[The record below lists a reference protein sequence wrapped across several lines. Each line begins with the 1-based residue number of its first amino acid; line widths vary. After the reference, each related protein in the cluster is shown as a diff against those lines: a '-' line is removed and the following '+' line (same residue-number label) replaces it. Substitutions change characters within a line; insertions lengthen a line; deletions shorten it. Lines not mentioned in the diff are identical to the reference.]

1 MNIPPFDATA
11 QYKIVATDIEKNIC
25 AVMASGRYIMGPQV
39 KEFEAQFAQY
49 LGGEHV
55 ISCNSGTDALHLALR
70 ALRIGAGD
78 EVITTPFS
86 FIATTEAIGIVGA
99 TPVFVDVE
107 LHSYNLNPR
116 LIEEKITQRTKAIL
130 PVHLYGRPCNMTA
143 IMAVAHKYNLKVVED
158 CAQATGA
165 VWAGKKVGTIGD
177 VGCFSFFP
185 TKNLGCFGDGGA
197 IATTDPIIAERVE
210 YLRRHGGKV
219 KYQHEELGINSR
231 LDTLQATILLVKLP
245 YLDLWNAARCGI
257 SQYYLNQLAE
267 IEGIV
272 LPEIVPGEKPVWN
285 QFTIRVL
292 NGQRNR
298 LQKLLKEKGINT
310 MVYYPIP
317 LHLQQV
323 HADLG
328 YSLDSLPVSEKLCDE
343 VLSLPMFPEL
353 TASAQQIVT
362 ESVSQALDD
371 IYLSYNL
378 R

>member
-1 MNIPPFDATA
+1 MTIVNIPPFDATCQYQSIAA
-11 QYKIVATDIEKNIC
+11 QIEKNIC

-39 KEFEAQFAQY
+39 KEFELEFAQY
-49 LGGEHV
+49 LSCDQV

-78 EVITTPFS
+78 EVITTPFT

-99 TPVFVDVE
+99 TPVFVDVD
-107 LHSYNLNPR
+107 LNTYNIDTE
-116 LIEEKITQRTKAIL
+116 LIESKITERTKAIL
-130 PVHLYGRPCNMTA
+130 PVHLYGRPGNMTA
-143 IMAVAHKYNLKVVED
+143 IMEIARKYNLKVIED

-165 VWAGKKVGTIGD
+165 VWSGQKVGTIGD

-197 IATTDPIIAERVE
+197 IATSDKVIAERVE

-219 KYQHEELGINSR
+219 KYQHEELGLNSR
-231 LDTLQATILLVKLP
+231 LDTIQAAVLLVKLQ
-245 YLDLWNAARCGI
+245 YLDRWNSARAEI
-257 SQYYLNQLAE
+257 ADYYRNQLANVK
-267 IEGIV
+267 GIV
-272 LPEIVPGEKPVWN
+272 LPTTVQEGNSVWN

-292 NGQRNR
+292 DKQRSNV
-298 LQKLLKEKGINT
+298 QKFLKEKGIGS

-323 HADLG
+323 HSNLNYPLG
-328 YSLDSLPVSEKLCDE
+328 SLPISEQLSHE

-353 TASAQQIVT
+353 TASAQKVVV
-362 ESVSQALDD
+362 ESVSQAFFALT
-371 IYLSYNL
+371 
-378 R
+378 